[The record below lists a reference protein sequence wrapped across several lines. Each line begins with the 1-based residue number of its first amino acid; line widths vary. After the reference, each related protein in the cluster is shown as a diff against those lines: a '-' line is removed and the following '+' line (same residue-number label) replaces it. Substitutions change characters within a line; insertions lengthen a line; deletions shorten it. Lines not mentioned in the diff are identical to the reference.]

1 MSLRTRTLWG
11 LCAVTLWFGLVAPH
25 VHDRIQRSTLEGPKP
40 FSLQNLR
47 DKLAADTGSPDEGVV
62 ASMTEL
68 AALQRAEEVR
78 VSAMWSLFDPQ
89 TLQQARTLVH
99 QLPPP
104 KHAVDPRFFEPLVP
118 ELIRRTS
125 EGYGVGRAPLPT
137 DVAPQSDTERDDLL
151 RVMLSAAHHRLMD
164 EEQAASLL
172 QGAHE
177 LLELQ
182 MDRMALESD
191 IRDAIE
197 LVP

>member
-1 MSLRTRTLWG
+1 MNLKTRTLWG
-11 LCAVTLWFGLVAPH
+11 LFAVILWFGVVAPH
-25 VHDRIQRSTLEGPKP
+25 FHDRIQRATLEGPKP

-47 DKLAADTGSPDEGVV
+47 DRLAADTGAPDEDLVS
-62 ASMTEL
+62 SMTQL
-68 AALQRAEEVR
+68 AALQRSEEMR

-89 TLQQARTLVH
+89 ALQQARTMAG

-104 KHAVDPRFFEPLVP
+104 THAVDPRFFEPLVP

-137 DVAPQSDTERDDLL
+137 NAPPLSDTERDDLL
-151 RVMLSAAHHRLMD
+151 RVMLSAVHHRLI
-164 EEQAASLL
+164 EKEQAAALL

-182 MDRMALESD
+182 MERMALETA
-191 IRDAIE
+191 IREAVE
-197 LVP
+197 LIP

>member
-1 MSLRTRTLWG
+1 MSIRTRSLWG
-11 LCAVTLWFGLVAPH
+11 LCAVTLWFGAVAPH
-25 VHDRIQRSTLEGPKP
+25 LHDRIQRSTLGGPKP

-47 DKLAADTGSPDEGVV
+47 DRLAADTGAPDEGVA

-68 AALQRAEEVR
+68 AALQRSEEVR

-89 TLQQARTLVH
+89 TLQQARSLVA

-125 EGYGVGRAPLPT
+125 ERYGVGRAPLPT
-137 DVAPQSDTERDDLL
+137 NATPLSDTERDDLL
-151 RVMLSAAHHRLMD
+151 RVMLSAVHHRLID
-164 EEQAASLL
+164 ENQAASLL

-182 MDRMALESD
+182 MERMALESAL
-191 IRDAIE
+191 RDAIE